1 MGVETVYKA
10 SGLYTTKKEISGT
23 EESLKAFLISIEK
36 KRKKGIKGKLIS
48 IKDRYVKFNI
58 KLTNFDREKPTVEE
72 KISSKTE

>member
-36 KRKKGIKGKLIS
+36 KTKK
-48 IKDRYVKFNI
+48 RN
-58 KLTNFDREKPTVEE
+58 
-72 KISSKTE
+72 